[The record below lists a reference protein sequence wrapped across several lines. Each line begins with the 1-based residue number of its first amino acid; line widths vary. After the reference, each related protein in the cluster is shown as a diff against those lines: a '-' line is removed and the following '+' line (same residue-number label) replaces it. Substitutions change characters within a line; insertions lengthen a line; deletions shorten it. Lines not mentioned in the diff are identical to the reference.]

1 MGNTGEKR
9 DKGPGP
15 EDSPAVE
22 VPAEDLLVLTEGT
35 ELTVELEP
43 ATGSRL
49 KGSYWIATIPSLGV
63 TASALGL
70 EATLE
75 LVALEAVGAADE
87 VVRGSEPGR
96 DERLAIALRVLALEE
111 LGRLPEALASS
122 EVVAEGFLEMVRP
135 PAAAA

>member
-1 MGNTGEKR
+1 MGNTGEKS

-15 EDSPAVE
+15 EDSPEVE
-22 VPAEDLLVLTEGT
+22 VPAEDLLALTEGV

-70 EATLE
+70 EATLGLGE
-75 LVALEAVGAADE
+75 LLHD
-87 VVRGSEPGR
+87 GR
-96 DERLAIALRVLALEE
+96 DGHAAREARPF
-111 LGRLPEALASS
+111 PEAARVAGRKRDILIVGNHGAGLDDLPGEEIGRAHQHAEAS
-122 EVVAEGFLEMVRP
+122 R
-135 PAAAA
+135 

>member
-1 MGNTGEKR
+1 MGITGETSGR
-9 DKGPGP
+9 DSAPEGHPG
-15 EDSPAVE
+15 VE

-96 DERLAIALRVLALEE
+96 EELLPIALRVLALEK

-122 EVVAEGFLEMVRP
+122 EVVAERFLEMVRP
-135 PAAAA
+135 PDAAA